1 MKKMFNDSSNRR
13 IAHLKVLWEKNQ
25 PHIQI
30 YDHDAEKVTTQSLI
44 GYGLS
49 YQVPTPFEKVCVNY
63 GDLFKAKRQN
73 RCEKLVKSG
82 KKCGNCIR
90 EDNIFAS
97 QFHNVHTKD
106 RSSISQKILKRM
118 EKENILYI
126 AGFLD
131 GSTKVGTSASNRIQ
145 TRLLEQGAIH
155 AVLVVETPDGIT
167 VRLLEDLIT
176 KELGIGQ
183 AISTRRKIDGL
194 LNPLMKDSLQEEL
207 NIISKR
213 VKERILTSGITEIT
227 EIDTTWDNEYSSE
240 KCWEKIQKYPI
251 NLSTGSHDM
260 EILSVVGRV
269 VALNH
274 SSGMTLLADLDEL
287 LGITVEYGQILGDEI
302 SVQAKL
308 F

>member
-1 MKKMFNDSSNRR
+1 MKKMVNDSSNRR
-13 IAHLKVLWEKNQ
+13 ITHLKVLWEKNQ

-63 GDLFKAKRQN
+63 GDLFKAEKQN

-131 GSTKVGTSASNRIQ
+131 GSTKVGTSASSRIQ

-176 KELGIGQ
+176 KELGVGQ

-213 VKERILTSGITEIT
+213 VKECVLTSGITEIT

>member
-1 MKKMFNDSSNRR
+1 MVNDSSNRR
-13 IAHLKVLWEKNQ
+13 ITHLKVLWEKNQ

-30 YDHDAEKVTTQSLI
+30 YDHDTEKVTTQSLI

-63 GDLFKAKRQN
+63 GDLFKAEKQN

-131 GSTKVGTSASNRIQ
+131 GSTKVGTSASSRIQ

-176 KELGIGQ
+176 KELGVGQ

-194 LNPLMKDSLQEEL
+194 LNPLMKESLQEEL

>member
-1 MKKMFNDSSNRR
+1 MKKMVNDSSNRR
-13 IAHLKVLWEKNQ
+13 ITHLKVLWEKNQ

-30 YDHDAEKVTTQSLI
+30 YDHDTEKVTTQSLI

-63 GDLFKAKRQN
+63 GDLFKAEKQN

-131 GSTKVGTSASNRIQ
+131 GSTKVGTSASSRIQ

-176 KELGIGQ
+176 KELGVGQ

-194 LNPLMKDSLQEEL
+194 LNPLMKESLQEEL

>member
-1 MKKMFNDSSNRR
+1 MKKMVNDSSNRR
-13 IAHLKVLWEKNQ
+13 ITHLKVLWEKNQ

-30 YDHDAEKVTTQSLI
+30 YDHDTEKVTTQSLI

-63 GDLFKAKRQN
+63 GDLFKAEKQN

-106 RSSISQKILKRM
+106 RSSISQKILKSM

-131 GSTKVGTSASNRIQ
+131 GSTKVGTSASSRIQ

-176 KELGIGQ
+176 KELGVGQ

-213 VKERILTSGITEIT
+213 VKECILTSGITEIT